1 MAVINSVNNF
11 RVKQWEKLKHKTHR
25 DKQKQ
30 FIAEGYHLVSEASKA
45 GCLSELITL
54 EKNAPFP
61 VPSHQVTY
69 EVMERLSSMATPAKM
84 LGICTQKREG
94 EYGDVILL
102 ADQIHHPG
110 NLGTIIRSAVAF
122 GVDTIVSDNSVDVYN
137 PKVIQ
142 SSQGMIFHI
151 NIIKKSIKDFLP
163 GLKNQGYQIIG
174 THVREG
180 IPPREVKPSKKRA
193 VLIGNEG
200 DGVSGG
206 LLDLCDVKVNIKM
219 NDKCE
224 SLNVG
229 VAASIILY
237 GLSCIG

>member
-11 RVKQWEKLKHKTHR
+11 RVKQWIKLKNKPQR
-25 DKQKQ
+25 DKQRQ
-30 FIAEGYHLVSEASKA
+30 FIAEGYHLVSEAYKA
-45 GCLSELITL
+45 GRLLEFISL
-54 EKNAPFP
+54 EKDTRFD
-61 VPSHQVTY
+61 VPSYQVTY
-69 EVMERLSSMATPAKM
+69 EVMERLTSMATSAKA
-84 LGICTQKREG
+84 LGICARQKEG

-122 GVDTIVSDNSVDVYN
+122 GVDTIALANSVDVYN

-142 SSQGMIFHI
+142 ASQGMLFHI
-151 NIIKKSIKDFLP
+151 NIINRDMKDFLLT
-163 GLKNQGYQIIG
+163 LKDEGYQIIG
-174 THVREG
+174 TDVREG
-180 IPPREVKPSKKRA
+180 VPLRDVKPNTKRA
-193 VLIGNEG
+193 ILIGNEG
-200 DGVSGG
+200 DGLGDG
-206 LLDLCDVKVNIKM
+206 LLNECDIKVNIKM